1 VAAFER
7 MGTPLWADRAR
18 AELSRSDTGR
28 RRAVGLTAAEQHI
41 AELAASAVT
50 NRVMAST
57 LFISPKTVEANL
69 TRIYRKLNI
78 HSRAELGRIMGQFD
92 S

>member
-1 VAAFER
+1 

-18 AELSRSDTGR
+18 AELSRVDTGR
-28 RRAVGLTAAEQHI
+28 RQAVGLTAAEQRI
-41 AELAASAVT
+41 AELAASGVT
-50 NRVMAST
+50 NRDMASS

-78 HSRAELGRIMGQFD
+78 HSRAELGRIMAQFD